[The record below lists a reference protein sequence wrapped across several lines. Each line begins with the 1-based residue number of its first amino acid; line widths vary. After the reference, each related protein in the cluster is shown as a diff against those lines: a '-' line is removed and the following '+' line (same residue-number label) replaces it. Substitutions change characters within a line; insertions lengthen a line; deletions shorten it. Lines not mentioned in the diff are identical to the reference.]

1 MTMQTINT
9 HVKETSRG
17 FRIWI
22 EGSKLAE
29 AGFVPNA
36 RFNLYYNTGSN
47 PDQQRIELRLHP
59 EGKRK
64 VSNSQRNGQ
73 DRPIIDIESKK
84 IGSFFHVNSPI
95 TIFLDKGQIH
105 IFQTPS
111 WGNLE
116 KRMLD
121 FLNTDWLKVDTTPRS
136 GKVQIRL

>member
-1 MTMQTINT
+1 MKMINT
-9 HVKETSRG
+9 HVKQTSRG

-22 EGSKLAE
+22 EGSKLSE

-36 RFNLYYNTGSN
+36 RFNIRYNPTAK
-47 PDQQRIELRLHP
+47 RIELALHP

-84 IGSFFHVNSPI
+84 IGEFFGVNAQI
-95 TIFLDKGQIH
+95 LVILDKGRIH
-105 IFQTPS
+105 IINSQS
-111 WGNLE
+111 MENLK

-121 FLNTDWLKVDTTPRS
+121 FLNTDWLKVDITPRS
-136 GKVQIRL
+136 GNVQIRL

>member
-1 MTMQTINT
+1 MKMINT
-9 HVKETSRG
+9 HVKQTSRG

-36 RFNLYYNTGSN
+36 RFNIRYNSTKK
-47 PDQQRIELRLHP
+47 RIELALHP

-73 DRPIIDIESKK
+73 DRPIIDIGSKK
-84 IGSFFHVNSPI
+84 IGSFFGVNAQVLVLLDSGRIHIINSP
-95 TIFLDKGQIH
+95 
-105 IFQTPS
+105 S
-111 WGNLE
+111 MENLK

-121 FLNTDWLKVDTTPRS
+121 FLNTDWLKVDITPRS
-136 GKVQIRL
+136 GNVQIRL

>member
-1 MTMQTINT
+1 MKMINT
-9 HVKETSRG
+9 HVKQTSRG

-22 EGSKLAE
+22 EGSKLSE

-36 RFNLYYNTGSN
+36 RFNIRYNPTAK
-47 PDQQRIELRLHP
+47 RIELALHP

-84 IGSFFHVNSPI
+84 IGEFFGVNAQI
-95 TIFLDKGQIH
+95 LVILDKGRIH
-105 IFQTPS
+105 IINSPS
-111 WGNLE
+111 MENLK

-121 FLNTDWLKVDTTPRS
+121 FLNTDWLKVDITPRS
-136 GKVQIRL
+136 GNVQIRL

>member
-36 RFNLYYNTGSN
+36 RFNIRYNPTEK
-47 PDQQRIELRLHP
+47 RIELALHP

-84 IGSFFHVNSPI
+84 IGSFFGVNASI
-95 TIFLDKGQIH
+95 TVLLDQGLIH
-105 IFQTPS
+105 IIQTPS
-111 WGNLE
+111 WDGLK
-116 KRMLD
+116 KRMMDILD
-121 FLNTDWLKVDTTPRS
+121 LNTPFKPFMYVFNPEEQTARVS
-136 GKVQIRL
+136 S

>member
-36 RFNLYYNTGSN
+36 RFNIRYNPTEK
-47 PDQQRIELRLHP
+47 RIELALHP

-84 IGSFFHVNSPI
+84 IGSFFGVNALVLVLLDSGRIHIINSP
-95 TIFLDKGQIH
+95 
-105 IFQTPS
+105 S
-111 WGNLE
+111 MENLK

-121 FLNTDWLKVDTTPRS
+121 FLNTDWLKVDITPRS
-136 GKVQIRL
+136 GNVQIRL

>member
-36 RFNLYYNTGSN
+36 RFNIRYNPTEK
-47 PDQQRIELRLHP
+47 RIELALHP

-73 DRPIIDIESKK
+73 DRPSIDIESKK
-84 IGSFFHVNSPI
+84 IGSFFGGNAQVLVLLDSGRIHIINSP
-95 TIFLDKGQIH
+95 
-105 IFQTPS
+105 S
-111 WGNLE
+111 MENLK

-121 FLNTDWLKVDTTPRS
+121 FLNTDWLKVDITPRS
-136 GKVQIRL
+136 GNVQIRL

>member
-1 MTMQTINT
+1 MINT
-9 HVKETSRG
+9 HVKQTSRG

-22 EGSKLAE
+22 EGSKLSE

-36 RFNLYYNTGSN
+36 RFNIRYNPTEK
-47 PDQQRIELRLHP
+47 RIELALHP

-84 IGSFFHVNSPI
+84 IGEFFGVNAQILVILDKRRIHIINSP
-95 TIFLDKGQIH
+95 
-105 IFQTPS
+105 S
-111 WGNLE
+111 MENLK

-121 FLNTDWLKVDTTPRS
+121 FLNTDWLKVDITPRS
-136 GKVQIRL
+136 GNVQIRL